1 MKMENVINIKILGMF
16 GKRTKISWFRSK
28 RRIEIYYSK

>member
-1 MKMENVINIKILGMF
+1 MF

-28 RRIEIYYSK
+28 RRIEIYYSKWSNKCN